1 LGSFGSP
8 YVLVEFGNGFK
19 HIAWLRGNAR
29 IEMTVWRLLKLET
42 NDAFTN
48 MAIDEAI
55 ITARIEGLVPNTLR
69 FYRWNPSAVSTGR
82 FQKIF
87 NEVNVENCQRH
98 GVDIVRRITGGGTV
112 YHDFEGE
119 ITYSVIVKEE
129 DLGTQDVV
137 IAYNTISNGLIEAA
151 KILGV
156 NANFD
161 PGDPRNCPN
170 IAIDG
175 KKISG
180 SAQFHKGGVLLQ
192 HGTFLLDVD
201 LAKMFTFLRVPWAKT
216 ITDVICVAKERITSI
231 KQELASNISVEEAY
245 QALIKGFRKAFP
257 IQFKKEEALT
267 AYERKLAEKLRRE
280 KCITEKWNM
289 EGKIKGE
296 VMSKV

>member
-1 LGSFGSP
+1 
-8 YVLVEFGNGFK
+8 
-19 HIAWLRGNAR
+19 
-29 IEMTVWRLLKLET
+29 MTTWRLLKLET

-55 ITARIEGLVPNTLR
+55 VTARIEGQVPNTLR
-69 FYRWNPSAVSTGR
+69 FYRWSPSAVSIGR
-82 FQKIF
+82 FQNVF
-87 NEVNVENCQRH
+87 NEVNVENCRRH
-98 GVDIVRRITGGGTV
+98 NVDIVRRITGGGTV

-137 IAYNTISNGLIEAA
+137 VAYRKICNGLIEAA

-156 NANFD
+156 DADFN

-170 IAIDG
+170 ITINA

-201 LAKMFTFLRVPWAKT
+201 LAKMFTFLKVPWAKT
-216 ITDVICVAKERITSI
+216 VTDVICVAREKITSI
-231 KQELASNISVEEAY
+231 KHELAFSIPVEEAH
-245 QALIKGFRKAFP
+245 QALIKGFQKAFNTN
-257 IQFKKEEALT
+257 FVKEETLT
-267 AYERKLAEKLRRE
+267 AYERKLAEKLLRE
-280 KCITEKWNM
+280 KYATEKWNL
-289 EGKIKGE
+289 EGIT
-296 VMSKV
+296 